1 MKRSQLSGN
10 CRTFSTKS
18 ETFHA
23 PFPGFTRWTG
33 LNSIKEEIILMAKN
47 KGHFEVKRF
56 VSNQGK
62 NQYLLISGNEAAVI
76 DVSEAVDDVGG
87 LLDEMGHNLKYVL
100 VSHAHPSHVA
110 VLPLLKE
117 RFGATFCLHE
127 YEYQHLKETDVATE
141 PDQILQDNDT
151 LQLGDIEI
159 KILLTAGHTKGSVCF
174 WVKTAKALFSGSTLL
189 KKDYGRIWGP
199 SSMSLMLFS
208 LKRLGSIIPA
218 ETTIYTGSGEL
229 TKMENEG
236 WIQCLRSA

>member
-1 MKRSQLSGN
+1 
-10 CRTFSTKS
+10 
-18 ETFHA
+18 
-23 PFPGFTRWTG
+23 
-33 LNSIKEEIILMAKN
+33 MAKN

-76 DVSEAVDDVGG
+76 DVSEAVDDIGG
-87 LLDEMGHNLKYVL
+87 LLDEMSHNLKYVL

-110 VLPLLKE
+110 ALPLLKE